1 MQIAIDGT
9 SASGKGTLA
18 KKLAE
23 HYNIEHIDTGAMYRA
38 VALYVI
44 EHGLT
49 EKEIESIVEYA
60 KHLDIRFDKDRVFV
74 EKKDVSL
81 AIRNDEV
88 SMIASKMIAVNAR
101 IRRALVKRQ
110 QEIAKTRSVVMDGR
124 DIGSVVLPDA
134 EYKFFIDASSDSRAK
149 RRFEEQNAKGFGT
162 ETYETILADINARD
176 HQDYNR
182 KESPLLKVSDA
193 YFIDTSNLTIDEVV
207 KKALNR
213 IEKGV
218 NDL

>member
-1 MQIAIDGT
+1 MILIAIDGT

-44 EHGLT
+44 ENGLT
-49 EKEIESIVEYA
+49 ENEIETIIEYA
-60 KHLDIRFDKDRVFV
+60 KHLDIHFDNDRVLV
-74 EKKDVSL
+74 AKRDVSL

-88 SMIASKMIAVNAR
+88 SMLASKMIAVNAR
-101 IRRALVKRQ
+101 IRAALVKRQ
-110 QEIAKTRSVVMDGR
+110 QEIAQTRSVVMDGR

-134 EYKFFIDASSDSRAK
+134 KYKFFIDASSEARAK

-162 ETYETILADINARD
+162 ETYETILADIIARD
-176 HQDYNR
+176 KQDYSR
-182 KESPLLKVSDA
+182 TESPLVKVSDA
-193 YFIDTSNLTIDEVV
+193 YLIDTSNLTIDEVV
-207 KKALNR
+207 EKALNQ

-218 NDL
+218 